1 MGKTTFIHR
10 VMQHGIS
17 RAAMLSVALLC
28 MVAQGAWAEDV
39 KYIRYWV
46 IDNNQKVTLNKEILT
61 YSNPTVLTSTLLEK
75 SSEDNLN
82 SGWYVLNSSFSY
94 GERIVISGD
103 VHLILKDGCTLTAE
117 QGIRINTD
125 ATLSIYAQSEEEAT
139 MGKLVAIETH
149 HDKAAIGGNKNY
161 RAGMLYIHGGNIE
174 ATCKDGSKYAA
185 GIGGG
190 YGDGSGM
197 KAITIYAGK
206 VTAQGAYLGAGIG
219 GGKNNNSPGII
230 NIYGGTVGS
239 TGGEYGAGIGGGENR
254 AGWNTNIYGGDI
266 RATGGFYGAGI
277 GGGEEGKGGNLH
289 FFGGKVRAYGGK
301 WASGIG
307 AGEDG
312 DGGTIII
319 DGGNIGAWGEEGAPG
334 IGGGATRWP
343 PHGRKS
349 GTITINDGLIEAH
362 GSYEEGGSNYSD
374 RGGAGIG
381 SGNQGTVENITIN
394 GGNIKAYGSN
404 GAAGIGGGH
413 SSKASGVIKI
423 TGGSIYAQ
431 GDYIYLGWDESGDDV
446 HAGTGIGAGCC
457 SKEDCEIN
465 ISGTPYIEAVGATG
479 AAAIGAGLWSTGYL
493 NISITGGH
501 IRATVSNDGSMP
513 MLIGVGGD
521 SKDKYAHVTIADGL
535 ALWAG
540 ESISNNTIQNYSD
553 RVSACTGR
561 KYKYGDINIHSEHGA
576 YTYTLGE
583 SAEQHVAHCGYCG
596 KTESAESH
604 TNDGTGKCEK
614 CGYATHVHTV
624 KTYQTTGSGT
634 GYGEGV
640 VTANVIPGQTVIL
653 PDIDQSSLPAY
664 MVFEGWLQDPA
675 TALTTWEK
683 QDGETLLEPGT
694 TITPAANVNLY
705 ARYSYQY
712 GTEWTWTASSTT
724 ASATL
729 KIINL
734 ETGSVVETIAFGDER
749 MLINAKSISAT
760 LKEPGSVQYTAQ
772 VNYTDAKGRQF
783 NFLDDHTIECY
794 MEVDLDE
801 NDNTT
806 TLADKDGGTVV
817 AALTGR
823 TLYKNG
829 NWNTLCLPFDVAD
842 ISSSP
847 LAGATI
853 KEFTDVSFKDGTLTL
868 TFADATSIKAGH
880 AYLIK
885 WADSDTELGP
895 SDLVFTGV
903 TLAKDLRDDE
913 ITVDDKGSTVT
924 FMGTYKKLSFDA
936 DDKSILFLS
945 TGNKLYYPQNGAI
958 IGAQRAYF
966 KLSGITAGDKTISGA
981 RTFVLDFGDD
991 NTTGIIE
998 AEANFSSSLNN
1009 PSSLFTLHSSLKE
1022 AWYTLDGFRLN
1033 GKPTTRGIYIKNGKK
1048 IVVK

>member
-1 MGKTTFIHR
+1 MAF
-10 VMQHGIS
+10 
-17 RAAMLSVALLC
+17 ALLYA
-28 MVAQGAWAEDV
+28 VAQGTWAEDV
-39 KYIRYWV
+39 NYIYYKAV
-46 IDNNQKVTLNKEILT
+46 DVGNQASLNKFNGT
-61 YSNPTVLTSTLLEK
+61 VSNPTVLTSKLLED
-75 SSEDNLN
+75 SPEDNLGT
-82 SGWYVLNSSFSY
+82 GWYVLNSSFSY

-125 ATLSIYAQSEEEAT
+125 AKLSIYAQSEEETT

-161 RAGMLYIHGGNIE
+161 LAGRLDIHGGNIE

-197 KAITIYAGK
+197 KAITIYGGK

-219 GGKNNNSPGII
+219 GGKNNNYPGII

-289 FFGGKVRAYGGK
+289 FYNGKVRAYGGK
-301 WASGIG
+301 WAAGIG

-319 DGGNIGAWGEEGAPG
+319 DGGNIYAWGEEGAPG
-334 IGGGATRWP
+334 IGGGSTRWP

-349 GTITINDGLIEAH
+349 GTITINNGRVEAH
-362 GSYEEGGSNYSD
+362 GSCEEGHEYLD

-381 SGNQGTVENITIN
+381 TGYSGTVETITIN
-394 GGNIKAYGSN
+394 GGDIKAYGIY

-413 SSKASGVIKI
+413 YSEKGGVINI
-423 TGGSIYAQ
+423 TGGTIYAQ
-431 GDYIYLGWDESGDDV
+431 GNDIYLGIDDFGEDF
-446 HAGTGIGAGCC
+446 HAGAGIGAGCG
-457 SKEDCEIN
+457 SKGDFEIN
-465 ISGTPYIEAVGATG
+465 ISGTPYIEAVSGKG
-479 AAAIGAGLWSTGYL
+479 AAAIGAGFISSCNL

-501 IRATVSNDGSMP
+501 IRAKADYYGPKP

-521 SKDKYAHVTIADGL
+521 TKDKYANAANVTIADGL

-540 ESISNNTIQNYSD
+540 ESITDNTIQNYSN
-553 RVSACTGR
+553 RVSVCKDRSRG
-561 KYKYGDINIHSEHGA
+561 YKYGDINIHSEHGA

-583 SAEQHVAHCGYCG
+583 STEQHVAHCGYCG
-596 KTESAESH
+596 KTESAENH

-624 KTYQTTGSGT
+624 KTYQTTGSGM
-634 GYGEGV
+634 GYGEG
-640 VTANVIPGQTVIL
+640 TSLANVIPGQTVIL

-664 MVFEGWLQDPA
+664 MVFEGWLQAPA
-675 TALTTWEK
+675 TAPTTWEK

-729 KIINL
+729 KVINL

-806 TLADKDGGTVV
+806 TLADNDGGTVV
-817 AALTGR
+817 ATLTGR

-829 NWNTLCLPFDVAD
+829 EWNTLCLPFDVAD

-847 LAGATI
+847 LAGATV
-853 KEFTDVSFKDGTLTL
+853 KEFTDVSFDKSTGTLTL
-868 TFADATSIKAGH
+868 TFADATSIEAGH

-885 WADSDTELGP
+885 WGSGNNLGS
-895 SDLVFTGV
+895 SDLVFNGV

-913 ITVDDKGSTVT
+913 ITVDDKGSATVT
-924 FMGTYKKLSFDA
+924 FMGTYKKLSYSA
-936 DDKSILFLS
+936 DDKSILFLG
-945 TGNKLYYPQNGAI
+945 TGNKLYYPQNGAT
-958 IGAQRAYF
+958 IGAQRGYF
-966 KLSGITAGDKTISGA
+966 KLNGMTAGDNTISGA

-991 NTTGIIE
+991 DNTTGVIE
-998 AEANFSSSLNN
+998 
-1009 PSSLFTLHSSLKE
+1009 LKDGKME
-1022 AWYTLDGFRLN
+1022 ELKFFDSWYSLDGKHLS
-1033 GKPTTRGIYIKNGKK
+1033 GKPTTRGIYINNGKK
-1048 IVVK
+1048 IIIK

>member
-1 MGKTTFIHR
+1 
-10 VMQHGIS
+10 
-17 RAAMLSVALLC
+17 
-28 MVAQGAWAEDV
+28 
-39 KYIRYWV
+39 
-46 IDNNQKVTLNKEILT
+46 
-61 YSNPTVLTSTLLEK
+61 
-75 SSEDNLN
+75 
-82 SGWYVLNSSFSY
+82 
-94 GERIVISGD
+94 
-103 VHLILKDGCTLTAE
+103 
-117 QGIRINTD
+117 
-125 ATLSIYAQSEEEAT
+125 
-139 MGKLVAIETH
+139 
-149 HDKAAIGGNKNY
+149 
-161 RAGMLYIHGGNIE
+161 
-174 ATCKDGSKYAA
+174 
-185 GIGGG
+185 
-190 YGDGSGM
+190 
-197 KAITIYAGK
+197 
-206 VTAQGAYLGAGIG
+206 
-219 GGKNNNSPGII
+219 
-230 NIYGGTVGS
+230 
-239 TGGEYGAGIGGGENR
+239 
-254 AGWNTNIYGGDI
+254 
-266 RATGGFYGAGI
+266 
-277 GGGEEGKGGNLH
+277 
-289 FFGGKVRAYGGK
+289 
-301 WASGIG
+301 
-307 AGEDG
+307 
-312 DGGTIII
+312 
-319 DGGNIGAWGEEGAPG
+319 
-334 IGGGATRWP
+334 
-343 PHGRKS
+343 
-349 GTITINDGLIEAH
+349 
-362 GSYEEGGSNYSD
+362 
-374 RGGAGIG
+374 
-381 SGNQGTVENITIN
+381 
-394 GGNIKAYGSN
+394 
-404 GAAGIGGGH
+404 
-413 SSKASGVIKI
+413 
-423 TGGSIYAQ
+423 
-431 GDYIYLGWDESGDDV
+431 
-446 HAGTGIGAGCC
+446 
-457 SKEDCEIN
+457 
-465 ISGTPYIEAVGATG
+465 
-479 AAAIGAGLWSTGYL
+479 
-493 NISITGGH
+493 
-501 IRATVSNDGSMP
+501 

-521 SKDKYAHVTIADGL
+521 TKDKYANAAKVTIADGL

-540 ESISNNTIQNYSD
+540 ESITDNTIQNYSN
-553 RVSACTGR
+553 RVSVCKDRSRG
-561 KYKYGDINIHSEHGA
+561 YKYGDINIHSEHGA

-596 KTESAESH
+596 KTEPAENH

-624 KTYQTTGSGT
+624 KTYQATGSGT

-817 AALTGR
+817 ANLTGR

-868 TFADATSIKAGH
+868 TFADATNIKAGH

-885 WADSDTELGP
+885 WADSGTELGP

-913 ITVDDKGSTVT
+913 ITVDDKGSATVT
-924 FMGTYKKLSFDA
+924 FMGTYKTLSFDA
-936 DDKSILFLS
+936 DDKSILFLGA
-945 TGNKLYYPQNGAI
+945 GNTLYYPKKGAT

-966 KLSGITAGDKTISGA
+966 KLSGITAGDLPQQA
-981 RTFVLDFGDD
+981 RSIVLDFGDE
-991 NTTGIIE
+991 TTSISEELRVKSEKFATAIG
-998 AEANFSSSLNN
+998 
-1009 PSSLFTLHSSLKE
+1009 
-1022 AWYTLDGFRLN
+1022 WYTLDGFRLN
-1033 GKPTTRGIYIKNGKK
+1033 GKPTTRGIYINNGKK
-1048 IVVK
+1048 IVIK